1 MIIDLYKL
9 LGNLKTKREKGK
21 LIREWIDSYVVI
33 DIETTGLTPLYDE
46 IIEFAAIKIKNNSI
60 IDSYSTLVK
69 PSQPISSF
77 ITSLTGITNEML
89 ENAPKLEN
97 IMNNIIS
104 FIADSTI
111 IGHNVSFD
119 INFLYDNLFELSAKK
134 LTNNYMDTLYLARKI
149 IPNMDNHRLSTLKE
163 YFNISTENSHRA
175 YDDAYACYITYESL
189 RKLAKEN
196 NISISKSNYN
206 SKKLSSKD
214 IVPSIDNYD
223 ENNIFFGKNICFT
236 GTLKIT
242 RKEAMQIIANLGGI
256 PVDGVNKKTDFLV
269 VGLQDY
275 AKVRD
280 GKSNKQL
287 KAEELILK
295 GHNIQIL
302 SENVFYDMVDI

>member
-104 FIADSTI
+104 FITDSTI

-149 IPNMDNHRLSTLKE
+149 IPNMDNHKLSTLKE